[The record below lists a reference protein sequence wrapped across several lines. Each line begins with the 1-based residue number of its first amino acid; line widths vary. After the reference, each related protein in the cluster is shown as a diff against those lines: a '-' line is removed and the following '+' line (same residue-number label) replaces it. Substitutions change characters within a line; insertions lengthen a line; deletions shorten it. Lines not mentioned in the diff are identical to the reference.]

1 MSSSSDYDICK
12 AFAEADDSIFG
23 AGIVEDMEFVAWY
36 SKRGRPRPKEE
47 KFQQLVIQAEIFV
60 SLAKSNADLFGRFHY
75 VAMSYED
82 LDIILISLPNGS
94 RSNNKPR
101 LLGITVS
108 KPYDV
113 TKLLEKLHIT

>member
-1 MSSSSDYDICK
+1 MSSSSDYNICK
-12 AFAEADDSIFG
+12 AFAEADNSIFG

-36 SKRGRPRPKEE
+36 SKRGRPRPKEG

-82 LDIILISLPNGS
+82 MDIILISLPNG

-101 LLGITVS
+101 LLGVSVS

-113 TKLLEKLHIT
+113 TKVLEKLHIT